1 LLLLDQLSERK
12 LGFSGGAIVTGFVVL
27 FYGLQNTL
35 NRMAVG
41 RVAAN
46 FEFAGQPVQEAGG
59 GNARQAVLCYASLL
73 TPKHVAMR
81 AIHAPDLTR
90 CKDGTYW
97 IAVQAMAILC
107 LFVMNLI
114 AIF

>member
-1 LLLLDQLSERK
+1 MLDKLAEHK
-12 LGFSGGAIVTGFVVL
+12 LGFGGGAILTGFVVL

-35 NRMAVG
+35 NRMPVRG
-41 RVAAN
+41 VAAN

-59 GNARQAVLCYASLL
+59 GNARHAVLCNASLL

-90 CKDGTYW
+90 CKDGTYCV
-97 IAVQAMAILC
+97 AAPAMAILC
-107 LFVMNLI
+107 LFVMNRI